1 MLLKDK
7 SCYNIYI
14 ERIGYKL
21 KNRIKE
27 IRKEKNLSQ
36 QEFGSMTGISRSHVA
51 NLEKGL
57 VNCSDR
63 VLDDICNKFKIN
75 KQWLKNGEGEKYQKD
90 FEYDNLGVLI
100 GSMFAENNDL
110 RKKLTTVLLSLSI
123 EELEVIEKIAKEIA
137 K

>member
-1 MLLKDK
+1 M
-7 SCYNIYI
+7 
-14 ERIGYKL
+14 

-27 IRKEKNLSQ
+27 IRKENNLSQ

-63 VLDDICNKFKIN
+63 VLDDICNKFKLN
-75 KQWLKNGEGEKYQKD
+75 KNWLKSGDGEKYQKNC
-90 FEYDNLGVLI
+90 EYDNLGILI
-100 GSMFAENNDL
+100 GSMLAENNDL
-110 RKKLTTVLLSLSI
+110 RKKLATVLLSLSI
-123 EELEVIEKIAKEIA
+123 EDLKVIEKIAKEIA